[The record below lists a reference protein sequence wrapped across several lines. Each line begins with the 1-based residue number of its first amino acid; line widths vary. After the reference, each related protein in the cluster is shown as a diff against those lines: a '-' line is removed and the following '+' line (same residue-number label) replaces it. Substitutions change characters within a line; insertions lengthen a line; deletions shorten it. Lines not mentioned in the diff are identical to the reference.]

1 MKLLFCSFQVKFSW
15 TKHTNGMIEY
25 ETKSN
30 SLKFPL
36 LHIVITFCLSKG
48 GFLHTVDISD
58 RFLPLLFLHFVL
70 IVLPWR
76 CPSDHL
82 ANSLTHAHIPCLSS
96 IFSIAPGSEVL
107 GSNQPLCIK
116 KKRERLPRN
125 SLPQIPKCMGAFS
138 TVYAPF
144 ARFNVDLVQSMP
156 YA

>member
-1 MKLLFCSFQVKFSW
+1 
-15 TKHTNGMIEY
+15 MIEY

-70 IVLPWR
+70 IVLLWR
-76 CPSDHL
+76 WPADHL

-107 GSNQPLCIK
+107 VSNQPLCIK
-116 KKRERLPRN
+116 KKG
-125 SLPQIPKCMGAFS
+125 KA
-138 TVYAPF
+138 A
-144 ARFNVDLVQSMP
+144 
-156 YA
+156 